1 MVTLAAITASP
12 DSNWQVLG
20 VGHHGGVI
28 IRTREHDTKARPDRN
43 WTIDDAAAQLHPEL
57 TAAQV
62 RALIDLFGIEPNG
75 RRYTGRRGKPL
86 PTYDPATI
94 QQAHAVVWRA
104 RVDLGLFRA
113 A

>member
-1 MVTLAAITASP
+1 M
-12 DSNWQVLG
+12 
-20 VGHHGGVI
+20 I
-28 IRTREHDTKARPDRN
+28 IRTREHEGKARQDDN

-62 RALIDLFGIEPNG
+62 RALIDLFGIEPAG
-75 RRYTGRRGKPL
+75 KRYTGRRGKPL

-104 RVDLGLFRA
+104 RADLFSSRPA